1 MRNKKSRRVHFVL
14 WHLYPEGARK
24 IREINLECNLVVIL
38 AFDPEGAEDTAIRAV
53 LQQFA

>member
-1 MRNKKSRRVHFVL
+1 MHFVL

-24 IREINLECNLVVIL
+24 VREINLECNLVVIL
-38 AFDPEGAEDTAIRAV
+38 AFDPEGAEDTAIRTV